1 MSENRE
7 HLDVLVV
14 GAGLSG
20 IGAAYRLQTTL
31 PDRTWAVLESR
42 EAIGGTWDLFRYPGV
57 RSDSDMQTL
66 GYPFEP
72 WVEDEAIAGGA
83 QILDYVRRTADK
95 YGITERIRFGH
106 RVVAAAW
113 STPDARWTVTVEVA
127 GETTELT
134 CTFLHLCS
142 GYYDYDRANEPVFPG
157 REDFTGEV
165 VHPQFWPEDLDV
177 SGRRVVIIGSGA
189 TAVTLVPALVAEGA
203 DVTMLQR
210 SPSWVVSRP
219 SRDRF
224 AERMHRLLP
233 RSAAGA
239 VVRSKNVVGT
249 TAFYALTRRRP
260 RTARSLLTRGL
271 VAELG
276 QETVETHFQPVYD
289 PWDERLCLVPDGDLF
304 VALRGES
311 ARVVTDTIETFTATG
326 IRLTSGTEL
335 EADVIVTATGLRVHL
350 AGGILLS
357 VDGQER
363 ALGDLTVYR
372 GLMFGGVPNL
382 AICIG
387 YVNASWTLRADLV
400 SRYVCRLLEHL
411 DANGLRWAAPNPP
424 EGMEPMPLL
433 PLRSG
438 YLRRAE
444 SQMPQQGDA
453 APWLMRQNYLLD
465 RREMIGGDLTEG
477 MTFGR

>member
-1 MSENRE
+1 MSTWTSSSS
-7 HLDVLVV
+7 
-14 GAGLSG
+14 APACPAS
-20 IGAAYRLQTTL
+20 APAYRLQTTL
-31 PDRTWAVLESR
+31 PDRTYAVLESR
-42 EAIGGTWDLFRYPGV
+42 DAIGGTWDLFRYPGV

-106 RVVAAAW
+106 KVVAAAW

-134 CTFLHLCS
+134 CAFLHLCS

-304 VALRGES
+304 VALQG
-311 ARVVTDTIETFTATG
+311 RVG
-326 IRLTSGTEL
+326 PGRHRHHRRPS
-335 EADVIVTATGLRVHL
+335 LRP
-350 AGGILLS
+350 AS
-357 VDGQER
+357 V
-363 ALGDLTVYR
+363 
-372 GLMFGGVPNL
+372 
-382 AICIG
+382 
-387 YVNASWTLRADLV
+387 
-400 SRYVCRLLEHL
+400 
-411 DANGLRWAAPNPP
+411 
-424 EGMEPMPLL
+424 
-433 PLRSG
+433 
-438 YLRRAE
+438 
-444 SQMPQQGDA
+444 
-453 APWLMRQNYLLD
+453 
-465 RREMIGGDLTEG
+465 
-477 MTFGR
+477 